1 MILIL
6 YIKQYL
12 VDIGIAH
19 SRTPRSP
26 RRLRIS
32 PNRGKD
38 WWRFFSVPP
47 NYPISSLATPIGLLV
62 LFDLQSSLLLRQIRV
77 AVLVLGGLMGRK
89 IRSIWMTDGL
99 QPDFQTWKWNKPRN
113 QLVNRSVPMFR
124 TSGRSQAACS
134 TSYRG
139 DLYPWEKWKQWRFDL
154 TFSFTI
160 TEYPEVHWNQEKG
173 RYDSK
178 GIIELD
184 SVWYGADCE
193 NEIDMHWLRQ
203 WYIGRFNG
211 VSWIEGL

>member
-139 DLYPWEKWKQWRFDL
+139 DLTHEKSGNNGGLTLRFL
-154 TFSFTI
+154 LPSLNTL
-160 TEYPEVHWNQEKG
+160 
-173 RYDSK
+173 RY
-178 GIIELD
+178 IEIKRK
-184 SVWYGADCE
+184 VGM
-193 NEIDMHWLRQ
+193 I
-203 WYIGRFNG
+203 
-211 VSWIEGL
+211 VKV